1 MGMFD
6 KGSPPPAPD
15 YTGAAV
21 ATAAGNADAA
31 RIAAKANRV
40 NQYGPYGSITYT
52 PGVGGDQDV
61 WRMDTTLSPTGQQ
74 VFDANQRINMGLSG
88 LAETGLGFVQN
99 TLNKPFDWSAV
110 PRAPINAGTT
120 AQQAILSRLEPAL
133 QRQRDSLQQ
142 RLANSGIGAGSEAYG
157 TEQNL
162 QGQRENDLMLQAA
175 MQGIGLDQQARQQG
189 IQEQSF
195 ARTEPLNI
203 LNAVR
208 SAAPVGLPQ
217 FQAVPQQA
225 TTAGPNYLGAAQ
237 AQGQYDMGVYNAEQA
252 QGAGLM
258 NGLFSLGGAA
268 MMSGF
273 NPFSFGGAAASGI
286 PNWAGMGY
294 GMPGMA

>member
-1 MGMFD
+1 MGMFE
-6 KGSPPPAPD
+6 KSSPPPPPD

-40 NQYGPYGSITYT
+40 NQYGPYGSITYAN
-52 PGVGGDQDV
+52 GANGDPDQ
-61 WRMDTTLSPTGQQ
+61 WSMNTTLSPTGQA

-110 PRAPINAGTT
+110 PKAPVNAGTT
-120 AQQAILSRLEPAL
+120 AQQAIMSRLEPAL

-142 RLANSGIGAGSEAYG
+142 RLANTGIGAGTEAYG

-175 MQGIGLDQQARQQG
+175 MQGIGMDQQARQQS
-189 IQEQSF
+189 IQEQEF
-195 ARTEPLNI
+195 GRTEPLNI

-208 SAAPVGLPQ
+208 SSAPVNLPQ
-217 FQAVPQQA
+217 FQNVPQQA
-225 TTAGPNYLGAAQ
+225 TVAGPNYLGAAQ
-237 AQGQYDMGVYNAEQA
+237 AQGQNAMNMYNAEQA
-252 QGAGLM
+252 QGAGMM

-268 MMSGF
+268 MMGGF

-286 PNWAGMGY
+286 PNWAGIGY